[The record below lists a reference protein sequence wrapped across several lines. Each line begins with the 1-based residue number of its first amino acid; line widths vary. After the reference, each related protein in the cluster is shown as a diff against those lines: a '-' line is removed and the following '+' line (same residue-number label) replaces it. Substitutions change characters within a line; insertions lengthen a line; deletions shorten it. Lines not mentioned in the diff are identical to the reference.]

1 MSADYCLIL
10 TTAGSQAEAERLAEL
25 LVSQR
30 LAACVQVIPISS
42 TYRWQG
48 QVHKEAEFLLLV
60 KTRLALYA
68 QVEAAILA
76 NHSYELP
83 EVLQI
88 PITAGLGRY
97 LGWID
102 ENTEPV

>member
-1 MSADYCLIL
+1 MILIA
-10 TTAGSQAEAERLAEL
+10 AGSQAEADSLAEL
-25 LVSQR
+25 LVSQH

-48 QVHKEAEFLLLV
+48 KLHKEAEFLLLV
-60 KTRLALYA
+60 KTRAALYA

-88 PITAGLGRY
+88 PVTAGLDRY
-97 LGWID
+97 LSWID
-102 ENTEPV
+102 ENTEST